1 VHRDDLG
8 AAAAGGLAGGL
19 LFSLAYRSMGDDA
32 HITMA
37 YARNLA
43 LDGQWGLIPGE
54 MANSAT
60 SPLNVVLITL
70 GTAITRQP
78 AVAVGLVL
86 VACLAAAA
94 VWSSQLARALGIS
107 RSLPFVSVA
116 LLATSPLLVSTIG
129 LETFLGVCLLVGLV
143 RYGAEGRSVAAG
155 VVAGLLVLTR
165 PDYAVLAMVVTVVLT
180 GLRQRL
186 IRTTAVALA
195 VAAPWHVFSWLV
207 LGSAVPDTFV
217 FKTLENNWYGATL
230 ANAAPTYAELF
241 PAAPQFLAVLPAAVG
256 ALCLVGWGVA
266 ALIGYRTTAGSVA
279 AAFGLAGVGH
289 FAALAILEV
298 PPYLWY
304 YGPVLAG
311 LTLCGAVTGA
321 AAVRLTV
328 SRTATA
334 TAAAVTASA
343 AAVTAAAVALL
354 VSGPVP
360 WREPPLIGNFATAA
374 EYAAVGRGVREVV
387 PAGVPVSSP
396 GEIGGIAFHCDCRI
410 LDKFSTRAL
419 TAEPIAA
426 RVADAGP
433 VMRRLLKWNYMHL
446 PPAGLAP
453 VTQWRLEFRADPAD
467 RGPSDVRWWPATMS
481 WHEPGQVVLVHNPVP

>member
-1 VHRDDLG
+1 M
-8 AAAAGGLAGGL
+8 
-19 LFSLAYRSMGDDA
+19 LFSLAYRAMGDDA

-43 LDGQWGLIPGE
+43 LHGQWGLIPGE

-60 SPLNVVLITL
+60 APLNVMLIAL
-70 GTAITRQP
+70 GTLLTRQP

-86 VACLAAAA
+86 MASLAAAA
-94 VWSSQLARALGIS
+94 IWSSQLARVLGAS
-107 RSLPFVSVA
+107 RLLPFVSVA
-116 LLATSPLLVSTIG
+116 LFATSPLLVSTIG
-129 LETFLGVCLLVGLV
+129 LETVLGVCLLVGLV
-143 RYGAEGRSVAAG
+143 RYGAEGRPVPAG

-165 PDYAVLAMVVTVVLT
+165 PDYAVLAMVVTVVLA

-195 VAAPWHVFSWLV
+195 VAAPWHAFSWLV

-217 FKTLENNWYGATL
+217 FKTLENNWYGTTL
-230 ANAAPTYAELF
+230 ANPAPTYAELF

-266 ALIGYRTTAGSVA
+266 ALIGHRTTAGSVA
-279 AAFGLAGVGH
+279 AAFGLAGIAH

-304 YGPVLAG
+304 YGPVLAS
-311 LTLCGAVTGA
+311 LTLCATVTGA

-334 TAAAVTASA
+334 SA
-343 AAVTAAAVALL
+343 AAVTAATVALL

-374 EYAAVGRGVREVV
+374 EYAAVGRDVREVV

>member
-1 VHRDDLG
+1 M
-8 AAAAGGLAGGL
+8 
-19 LFSLAYRSMGDDA
+19 LFSLAYRAMGDDA

-43 LDGQWGLIPGE
+43 LHGQWGLIPGE

-60 SPLNVVLITL
+60 APLNVMLIAL
-70 GTAITRQP
+70 GTLMTRQP

-86 VACLAAAA
+86 MASLAAAA
-94 VWSSQLARALGIS
+94 IWSSQLARVLGAS
-107 RSLPFVSVA
+107 RLLPFVSVA

-143 RYGAEGRSVAAG
+143 RYGAEGRPVPAG

-165 PDYAVLAMVVTVVLT
+165 PDYAVLAMVVTVVLA

-217 FKTLENNWYGATL
+217 FKTLENNWYGTTL

-256 ALCLVGWGVA
+256 ALCLVGWGMA
-266 ALIGYRTTAGSVA
+266 ALAGHRTTAGSVA
-279 AAFGLAGVGH
+279 AAFGLAGIAH
-289 FAALAILEV
+289 FVALAMLEV

-304 YGPVLAG
+304 YGPLLAG
-311 LTLCGAVTGA
+311 LTMCAVVTGA
-321 AAVRLTV
+321 VSARLV
-328 SRTATA
+328 ASR
-334 TAAAVTASA
+334 AAAFSA
-343 AAVTAAAVALL
+343 ATVAAAAAALL

-374 EYAAVGRGVREVV
+374 EYAAVGRDVAGMI
-387 PAGVPVSSP
+387 PAGAPVYSP
-396 GEIGGIAFHCDCRI
+396 GEIGSIAFHCDCRI
-410 LDKFSTRAL
+410 LDKFSTRSLA
-419 TAEPIAA
+419 TEQITA

-433 VMRRLLKWNYMHL
+433 VMRLLLEWNYAHL
-446 PPAGLAP
+446 PPAAP
-453 VTQWRLEFRADPAD
+453 PPVVQWHLEFRADPAA

-481 WHEPGQVVLVHNPVP
+481 WHEPGQVVLVHDPISGWCDRYSALCS

>member
-241 PAAPQFLAVLPAAVG
+241 PAAPQFLAVLPA
-256 ALCLVGWGVA
+256 
-266 ALIGYRTTAGSVA
+266 
-279 AAFGLAGVGH
+279 
-289 FAALAILEV
+289 
-298 PPYLWY
+298 
-304 YGPVLAG
+304 
-311 LTLCGAVTGA
+311 
-321 AAVRLTV
+321 
-328 SRTATA
+328 
-334 TAAAVTASA
+334 
-343 AAVTAAAVALL
+343 
-354 VSGPVP
+354 
-360 WREPPLIGNFATAA
+360 
-374 EYAAVGRGVREVV
+374 VV
-387 PAGVPVSSP
+387 
-396 GEIGGIAFHCDCRI
+396 
-410 LDKFSTRAL
+410 
-419 TAEPIAA
+419 
-426 RVADAGP
+426 
-433 VMRRLLKWNYMHL
+433 
-446 PPAGLAP
+446 
-453 VTQWRLEFRADPAD
+453 
-467 RGPSDVRWWPATMS
+467 
-481 WHEPGQVVLVHNPVP
+481 